1 MKAADQS
8 HTLHLLLHNK
18 AGDRELWNCY
28 VKNGTAHAEL
38 PENQGLDLQAIARIF
53 RFGQEQPTHVYRI
66 MAKNTFGHRVYRR
79 SVDKESLF
87 KRVID
92 KRHIKGATCGIL

>member
-1 MKAADQS
+1 MTGASLFDQDDDGS
-8 HTLHLLLHNK
+8 
-18 AGDRELWNCY
+18 
-28 VKNGTAHAEL
+28 
-38 PENQGLDLQAIARIF
+38 QLQAIARIF
-53 RFGQEQPTHVYRI
+53 RFGQEHPTHVYRI

-92 KRHIKGATCGIL
+92 KRHIKGGCQDPSLNVLKALGQPCIVDRPVALLDARSKS

>member
-1 MKAADQS
+1 MLRGYQSLPGSLSADPLAS
-8 HTLHLLLHNK
+8 
-18 AGDRELWNCY
+18 E
-28 VKNGTAHAEL
+28 
-38 PENQGLDLQAIARIF
+38 LQAIARIF
-53 RFGQEQPTHVYRI
+53 RFGQEHPTHVYRI

-92 KRHIKGATCGIL
+92 KRHIKGTLPEGFYWGLGLCQMLLQDQNY

>member
-1 MKAADQS
+1 MLHKEQS
-8 HTLHLLLHNK
+8 RPGSLTTDPL
-18 AGDRELWNCY
+18 ASE
-28 VKNGTAHAEL
+28 
-38 PENQGLDLQAIARIF
+38 LQAIARIF
-53 RFGQEQPTHVYRI
+53 RFGQEHPTHVYRI

-92 KRHIKGATCGIL
+92 KRHIKGAPPEVSHWGFGICQMLLHDQLE

>member
-1 MKAADQS
+1 MD
-8 HTLHLLLHNK
+8 
-18 AGDRELWNCY
+18 
-28 VKNGTAHAEL
+28 V
-38 PENQGLDLQAIARIF
+38 QAIARIF
-53 RFGQEQPTHVYRI
+53 RFGQDHPTHVYRI

-92 KRHIKGATCGIL
+92 KRHIKGIALIWTRRLGAILPSTFCFAYCGCAW